1 MRIQGS
7 EPKSVN
13 LKVSIATNHVGEFTN
28 IHNRLGFRGN
38 LESNNMTIEAM
49 VAVKAEGPYGVSMSN
64 NRQVVAMNFD
74 AVTLYYTFGTGWT
87 AGGFPNFADVDPHD
101 RLVSV
106 VDKALAAWYN
116 DQYLKHIKDHNDL
129 FSGFSLDLGQTPLNL
144 ATDDL
149 FKVVKGKKST
159 DEAETYFDALLVQYG
174 RYLLIASSRPGS
186 LPITGQ
192 SVWSSDGHDQD
203 DIQ

>member
-13 LKVSIATNHVGEFTN
+13 VKVSIATDHIGEFTN
-28 IHNRLGFRGN
+28 VHNRLDFRGH

-49 VAVKAEGPYGVSMSN
+49 VAVKAEGAYGVSMSN
-64 NRQVVAMNFD
+64 YRQVIAMNFD
-74 AVTLYYTFGTGWT
+74 AVTLYYTFGTGW
-87 AGGFPNFADVDPHD
+87 APGGYPNFDDVDPHD
-101 RLVSV
+101 QLASV

-116 DQYLKHIKDHNDL
+116 DQYLKHTKDHSDL

-144 ATDDL
+144 ATDEL
-149 FKVVKGKKST
+149 FKAVNGKKPPT
-159 DEAETYFDALLVQYG
+159 DEAATYFDALLVQYA

-186 LPITGQ
+186 LPMNGQ
-192 SVWSSDGHDQD
+192 SVWSSGQGYT
-203 DIQ
+203 Q